1 MSNAGN
7 ASVDGPL
14 GFVVGEAY
22 PYKFTFIAKRA
33 VSVGEYVVVDTNGRR
48 ILGMVEH
55 SSIRSSIM
63 DGVTNYHAAYE
74 GKAIA
79 ERNVR
84 DKSYLA
90 LVRVLGYTDEL
101 IKGKVTLPSI
111 PPEPGS
117 MVFEASRDELKVF
130 SLYGLPWIRIGSL
143 LRNASIDVS
152 VNLDRLASRHL
163 AILSVTG
170 GGKSNLLALIAKR
183 IAELNGTMVIFDYHG
198 EYTDIKMGNVEVMD
212 ARINPRYIDEAERL
226 ADLLEVREYANVQRD
241 VLGKALTDDVKSSAD
256 FWAALKANIDAL
268 KDMEEQKGSKKN
280 VQLIKACDRLQSII
294 DSAVRRLGSLLDT
307 SKRRPLDMLR
317 PNKVNILNM
326 IEFTEKQANIAIAY
340 YLEEILEDRKRAER
354 LRNGREVEV
363 RGSISSIS
371 SISSSGG
378 SSGGSSSMGSTDVKF
393 ETPVICAIEEAHVF
407 LPNNKDTDAKYI
419 ASKIAREGRKFGV
432 SLIIVSQRPRR
443 LDQDVLSQM
452 GSLAILR
459 LTNPEDQRYINE
471 ASEVLS
477 KELLEYLPSLNV
489 GEAILVGQWV
499 NVPSIVRIDEVREK
513 RVGGD
518 ISAVEEWRSS
528 KKHNS
533 IAKEKTED
541 LMEID

>member
-33 VSVGEYVVVDTNGRR
+33 ISVGEYVVVDANSRR

-101 IKGKVTLPSI
+101 INGKVTLPSL

-143 LRNASIDVS
+143 LRNASVDVS

-183 IAELNGTMVIFDYHG
+183 IAELNGTMIIFDYHG
-198 EYTDIKMGNVEVMD
+198 EYTDIEMSNVEVMD
-212 ARINPRYIDEAERL
+212 AKINPRYIDEAERL
-226 ADLLEVREYANVQRD
+226 ADLLEVREYATVQRE
-241 VLGKALTDDVKSSAD
+241 VLGKALTDDVKSSTD

-280 VQLIKACDRLQSII
+280 VQIIKACDRLQGII

-307 SKRRPLDMLR
+307 SQRRPLDMLR

-354 LRNGREVEV
+354 LRSGRGVEV
-363 RGSISSIS
+363 RSSIS
-371 SISSSGG
+371 SNSGSG
-378 SSGGSSSMGSTDVKF
+378 SMDSTNVKF
-393 ETPVICAIEEAHVF
+393 DTPVICAIEEAHVF

-459 LTNPEDQRYINE
+459 LTNPDDQRYINE

-499 NVPSIVRIDEVREK
+499 NVPSIVKIEEVREK

-518 ISAVEEWRSS
+518 ISAVEQWRSS
-528 KKHNS
+528 KRHSK
-533 IAKEKTED
+533 IAKERTED
-541 LMEID
+541 LIAID

>member
-1 MSNAGN
+1 MSSPRINLDKDADTS
-7 ASVDGPL
+7 AEGPL

-22 PYKFTFIAKRA
+22 PYRFTFIAKRA
-33 VSVGEYVVVDTNGRR
+33 MSVGEYVVVDTGSRRR
-48 ILGMVEH
+48 ILGMVEQ

-63 DGVTNYHAAYE
+63 DGVSNYHAAHE

-90 LVRVLGYTDEL
+90 VVRVLGYIDEL
-101 IKGKVTLPSI
+101 SKGKVTLPSL

-117 MVFEASRDELKVF
+117 VVSEANRDELRVF
-130 SLYGLPWIRIGSL
+130 SLDGSSWTRIGSL
-143 LRNASIDVS
+143 LRNSSVGVS
-152 VNLDRLASRHL
+152 VNLDRVASRHL

-183 IAELNGTMVIFDYHG
+183 VAELNGTMVIFDYHG
-198 EYTDIKMGNVEVMD
+198 EYADIRMSNVEVMD

-226 ADLLEVREYANVQRD
+226 AGLLEVREYASVQRE
-241 VLGKALTDDVKSSAD
+241 VLGKVLTDDVRSSED

-268 KDMEEQKGSKKN
+268 KDMEEGKGSKKN
-280 VQLIKACDRLQSII
+280 MQVIKACDRLQGII
-294 DSAVRRLGSLLDT
+294 DSAVRRLGPLLDT
-307 SKRRPLDMLR
+307 SMLKPLDMLK

-326 IEFTEKQANIAIAY
+326 IEFSEKQANIAIAY
-340 YLEEILEDRKRAER
+340 YLEEILDDRKRSER
-354 LRNGREVEV
+354 MRKGNSY
-363 RGSISSIS
+363 GSD
-371 SISSSGG
+371 
-378 SSGGSSSMGSTDVKF
+378 TYTAKF
-393 ETPVICAIEEAHVF
+393 DTPVICAIEEAHVF
-407 LPNNKDTDAKYI
+407 LPNNRDTDSKYI

-471 ASEVLS
+471 ASEVVS

-499 NVPSIVRIDEVREK
+499 NIPSIVKIDEVKEK
-513 RVGGD
+513 RAGAD
-518 ISAVEEWRSS
+518 IGAVEQWQSS
-528 KKHNS
+528 REHSN
-533 IAKEKTED
+533 IARESTED
-541 LMEID
+541 LMEFD

>member
-33 VSVGEYVVVDTNGRR
+33 VSVGEYVVVDANGRR

-143 LRNASIDVS
+143 LRNASVDVS

-183 IAELNGTMVIFDYHG
+183 IAELSGTMVIFDYHG
-198 EYTDIKMGNVEVMD
+198 EYTDIKMSNVEVMD

-226 ADLLEVREYANVQRD
+226 ADLLEVREYASVQRE
-241 VLGKALTDDVKSSAD
+241 VLGKALTDDVRSSTD

-280 VQLIKACDRLQSII
+280 VQFIKACDRLQGII
-294 DSAVRRLGSLLDT
+294 DSAVRRLGPLLDT

-354 LRNGREVEV
+354 LRGRREVEV
-363 RGSISSIS
+363 RS
-371 SISSSGG
+371 SISSSG
-378 SSGGSSSMGSTDVKF
+378 SGSSMGSTDVKF
-393 ETPVICAIEEAHVF
+393 ESPVICAIEEAHVF

-499 NVPSIVRIDEVREK
+499 NVPSIVKIEEVREK

-528 KKHNS
+528 KKHS
-533 IAKEKTED
+533 DIAKEKTED
-541 LMEID
+541 LMRFD

>member
-1 MSNAGN
+1 MSSPRIDPSKDSSAE
-7 ASVDGPL
+7 GPL
-14 GFVVGEAY
+14 GFVVGEAH
-22 PYKFTFIAKRA
+22 PYRFTFIAKRA
-33 VSVGEYVVVDTNGRR
+33 VSVGEYVVVDTGSSRKR
-48 ILGMVEH
+48 ILGMVEQ

-63 DGVTNYHAAYE
+63 DGVSNYHAAYE

-90 LVRVLGYTDEL
+90 VVRVLGYIDEL
-101 IKGKVTLPSI
+101 VEGKVTLPPL

-117 MVFEASRDELKVF
+117 IVSEASRDELNSVF
-130 SLYGLPWIRIGSL
+130 SIDHLPWIRIGSL
-143 LRNASIDVS
+143 LRNSSVKVS
-152 VNLDRLASRHL
+152 VNLDRVASRHL

-170 GGKSNLLALIAKR
+170 GGKSNLLAVIAKR
-183 IAELNGTMVIFDYHG
+183 VTELNGTMIIFDYHG
-198 EYTDIKMGNVEVMD
+198 EYNLEMKNVKVID
-212 ARINPRYIDEAERL
+212 ARINPRYINDAERL
-226 ADLLEVREYANVQRD
+226 ADLLEVREYASVQRE
-241 VLGKALTDDVKSSAD
+241 VLGMVLTDDVRNSED

-268 KDMEEQKGSKKN
+268 KDMVESRGSRRN
-280 VQLIKACDRLQSII
+280 MQVIKACDRLQGII
-294 DSAVRRLGSLLDT
+294 DSAVRRLGPLLDT
-307 SKRRPLDMLR
+307 SMLNPLNMLE

-326 IEFTEKQANIAIAY
+326 IEFSEKQANIAIAY
-340 YLEEILEDRKRAER
+340 YLEEILDDRKRAER
-354 LRNGREVEV
+354 LRKGNSSYGSDRSAV
-363 RGSISSIS
+363 RF
-371 SISSSGG
+371 
-378 SSGGSSSMGSTDVKF
+378 D
-393 ETPVICAIEEAHVF
+393 TPVICAIEEAHVF
-407 LPNNKDTDAKYI
+407 LPNNRDTDSKYI

-471 ASEVLS
+471 ASEVVS

-499 NVPSIVRIDEVREK
+499 NIPSIVKIDEVEEK

-518 ISAVEEWRSS
+518 ISAVDEWRSN
-528 KKHNS
+528 KIHDS
-533 IAKEKTED
+533 IARESTKD
-541 LMEID
+541 LMEFN

>member
-1 MSNAGN
+1 MSNGG
-7 ASVDGPL
+7 SVDGPL

-33 VSVGEYVVVDTNGRR
+33 VSVGEYVTVDANGRR
-48 ILGMVEH
+48 ILGMVEQ

-63 DGVTNYHAAYE
+63 DGVSNYHAASE

-90 LVRVLGYTDEL
+90 AVRVLGYIDEL
-101 IKGKVTLPSI
+101 IKGKVTLPSL

-117 MVFEASRDELKVF
+117 MVFDASRDELKVF
-130 SLYGLPWIRIGSL
+130 SIEGSAWIRIGSL
-143 LRNASIDVS
+143 LRNASVSVS

-183 IAELNGTMVIFDYHG
+183 IAEFNGTMIIFDYHG
-198 EYTDIKMGNVEVMD
+198 EYADLNMDNVEVID
-212 ARINPRYIDEAERL
+212 AKINPRYIDEAERL
-226 ADLLEVREYANVQRD
+226 ADLLEIREYATVQRE
-241 VLGKALTDDVKSSAD
+241 VLGKALTNDVKSSED
-256 FWAALKANIDAL
+256 FWAALKANIDML
-268 KDMEEQKGSKKN
+268 KDMEEQKRSRKSI
-280 VQLIKACDRLQSII
+280 QTIRACERLQGII
-294 DSAVRRLGSLLDT
+294 DSAVRRLGSLVDT
-307 SKRRPLDMLR
+307 SQRRPLDMLK

-354 LRNGREVEV
+354 LRGRREVEAGN
-363 RGSISSIS
+363 RGS
-371 SISSSGG
+371 
-378 SSGGSSSMGSTDVKF
+378 DVKF
-393 ETPVICAIEEAHVF
+393 DTPVICAIEEAHVF

-452 GSLAILR
+452 GSLAVLR
-459 LTNPEDQRYINE
+459 LTNPDDQRYINE

-499 NVPSIVRIDEVREK
+499 NIPSIVKIEEVKEK
-513 RVGGD
+513 RAGRD
-518 ISAVEEWRSS
+518 ISAVEQWQSS
-528 KKHNS
+528 RKHSS
-533 IAKEKTED
+533 IARESTEA
-541 LMEID
+541 LMELG